1 MALGLVGGVAVIDD
15 AVIDTGAETN
25 RIEVQLTSL
34 DLEEVMAL
42 SNVEELVATGQVSGR
57 VPLVFGSD
65 RLIVDEALLAADG
78 PGVLKMTSEA
88 ARRALEGGGDQAML
102 FLDILENFQYSD
114 LSIEITKTQ
123 SGEDTVKLHA
133 EGANPDVENSRP
145 VVLNINLTTSL
156 DKIFNTLLEG
166 YLLSEKALRAT
177 VDGR

>member
-1 MALGLVGGVAVIDD
+1 M
-15 AVIDTGAETN
+15 
-25 RIEVQLTSL
+25 
-34 DLEEVMAL
+34 M
-42 SNVEELVATGQVSGR
+42 
-57 VPLVFGSD
+57 PL
-65 RLIVDEALLAADG
+65 LIVDEALLAADG